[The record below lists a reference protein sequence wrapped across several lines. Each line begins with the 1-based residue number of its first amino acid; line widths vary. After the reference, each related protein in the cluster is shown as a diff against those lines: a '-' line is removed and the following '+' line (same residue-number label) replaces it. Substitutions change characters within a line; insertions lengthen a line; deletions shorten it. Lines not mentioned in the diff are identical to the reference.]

1 MMTNLTIL
9 GLEDMVVQMGNNKE
23 TISEDEYKEFLKFM
37 EEYELEKKKRREGS
51 LLMWIYN
58 KFK

>member
-1 MMTNLTIL
+1 MA
-9 GLEDMVVQMGNNKE
+9 VQMGNNKE